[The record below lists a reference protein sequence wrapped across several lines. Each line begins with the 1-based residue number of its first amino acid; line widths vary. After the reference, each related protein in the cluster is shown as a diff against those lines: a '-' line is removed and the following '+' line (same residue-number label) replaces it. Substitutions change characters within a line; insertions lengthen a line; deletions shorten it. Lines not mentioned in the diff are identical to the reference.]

1 MTKDIDIIKLFR
13 DAQELEALIYKTKY
27 APNFNLNLY
36 TIKQTITLPDEKS
49 LQDKLSN
56 LQKEYCAKLQEML
69 EDTKDPPEV
78 TREVIDEC
86 NKESLDAIIRGT
98 KLVLENLDLLWA
110 YYVKCAGPKRGKKTI
125 KKALEADHNY
135 AQKRLAA
142 LAAEVS

>member
-1 MTKDIDIIKLFR
+1 MTTGIDVIELFG
-13 DAQELEALIYKTKY
+13 DAQKLEALIYKTKY

-36 TIKQTITLPDEKS
+36 TIKQTTTLPNEKS
-49 LQDKLSN
+49 LQDKLSI
-56 LQKEYCAKLQEML
+56 LQKAYCAKLQEML
-69 EDTKDPPEV
+69 EDAKDPPDV
-78 TREVIDEC
+78 TQEVIDDC
-86 NKESLDAIIRGT
+86 DKESLDAIIRGT

-110 YYVKCAGPKRGKKTI
+110 YYVRCVGPKRGKKTI